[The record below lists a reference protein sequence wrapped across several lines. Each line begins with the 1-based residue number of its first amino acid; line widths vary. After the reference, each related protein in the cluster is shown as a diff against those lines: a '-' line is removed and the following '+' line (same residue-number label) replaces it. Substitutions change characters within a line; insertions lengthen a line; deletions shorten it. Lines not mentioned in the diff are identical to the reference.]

1 MGEKKVEQGRHGGLL
16 AVQYGHCRECGK
28 QIRRQKQLNA
38 TTAEAAAAELDR
50 WEPDFIH
57 DRCWAINRAFAQI
70 MAEDMLAGRAN
81 PFYTPGSQQ
90 ATAIPHRAAHGQE
103 AEARTPHL

>member
-1 MGEKKVEQGRHGGLL
+1 MGAKKVERDGRGNLL
-16 AVQYGHCRECGK
+16 AVQYGRCRGCDK

-38 TTAEAAAAELDR
+38 TTIEAAEGELDR

-57 DRCWAINRAFAQI
+57 DRCWAINRAFAQV

-81 PFYTPGSQQ
+81 PFYTPGS
-90 ATAIPHRAAHGQE
+90 
-103 AEARTPHL
+103 TPAGTGDPA